1 MIQKFATIMGM
12 ELPNNDTSI
21 MDVVVDD
28 EDEGY
33 LSDSEAFSSVLD
45 VLSGVAMVRDLIRLA
60 LKLVLIW
67 LVKFESFIVLA
78 YIVVKFMC
86 SM

>member
-1 MIQKFATIMGM
+1 MGM

-67 LVKFESFIVLA
+67 LVKL
-78 YIVVKFMC
+78 C